1 MAPQSG
7 EILEIRHI
15 LHSRVDSIDSTSSSE
30 SIRSFASSSTLHS
43 PRLHLGEEEE
53 DEEKYLELSTGL
65 EEQGHIFTTTQPL
78 THTYSQ
84 PWRQTIIT
92 PSALTTLAH
101 QALLSLALP
110 LLPSFLFRSCSRRKL
125 HPTSHLDGLRGI
137 AALIVFLDH
146 FTLNWYYTLRN
157 GYLSTP
163 IDNSTFQLPI
173 IRLIFAGRASV
184 GVFFAISGFVLSYK
198 PLKQIRANDKAGM
211 LDTLASSVFRRG
223 VRLYI
228 PILFGTLLSA
238 YLAQKGYFTPVPAR
252 TEILPPILPTM
263 SHQLYHWY
271 RAIQALIMAGLAP
284 DPNRPY
290 APSYNGHLW
299 TIPVEFF
306 GSMAVF
312 LAVLATAKA
321 RSGARMCVLS
331 ALAGWT
337 LRCARWDVGLF
348 IGGAVIAELSLTASA
363 SPAQFDEEELPTHHT
378 AYSDETYA
386 LPLPSPGA
394 PVFSYFSYFST
405 KLMHLFSQLLSSL
418 SAFATT
424 FSIVLLVLAL
434 YLLSYAGESP
444 SPGIYHTIIS
454 PYAPT
459 IYSTFYLGPEH
470 FFLSLGSLLL
480 LFTLTI
486 PLSTNSS
493 SLSLLRA
500 LQKPFLSPLAQYLGD
515 ISYSLYIVHGLVL
528 FTLGTGLQERWTGQV
543 GEEKW
548 INNGFGE
555 LVEAVV
561 RLELDED
568 LYWRA
573 FWLAGIANAVAVF
586 WAADLFWRGVDGRA
600 VRLGKWVEGLF
611 IGRT

>member
-1 MAPQSG
+1 MASL
-7 EILEIRHI
+7 LEELVEKRHL
-15 LHSRVDSIDSTSSSE
+15 LHSRLDSINSTSSSE
-30 SIRSFASSSTLHS
+30 SIHSFASSSSTLHS
-43 PRLHLGEEEE
+43 PRLDQDDQRQ
-53 DEEKYLELSTGL
+53 DEEKALEFSTEL
-65 EEQGHIFTTTQPL
+65 ERQNHIFTTNQPPVRTQ
-78 THTYSQ
+78 SQ
-84 PWRQTIIT
+84 SWRQAPFTT
-92 PSALTTLAH
+92 TALTTLAH
-101 QALLSLALP
+101 QALLCLVLP
-110 LLPSFLFRSCSRRKL
+110 LLPSFLFRCTSRRKL
-125 HPTSHLDGLRGI
+125 HPTSHLDGLRGV

-163 IDNSTFQLPI
+163 TDNSIFQLPI

-198 PLKQIRANDKAGM
+198 PLKQIRANDKAGV

-228 PILFGTLLSA
+228 PILFGTLISA
-238 YLAQKGYFTPVPAR
+238 YLAQEGYFTPVPAR
-252 TEILPPILPTM
+252 TELLPPILPTM

-271 RAIQALIMAGLAP
+271 RAMQALIMAGLAP

-299 TIPVEFF
+299 TIPIEFF

-312 LAVLATAKA
+312 LAVLATAKV
-321 RSGARMCVLS
+321 RSGARMC
-331 ALAGWT
+331 ALGGIGAWM
-337 LRCARWDVGLF
+337 LKCARWDVGLF
-348 IGGAVIAELSLTASA
+348 IGGAVIAELSLIVSASA
-363 SPAQFDEEELPTHHT
+363 QFGDEGELPTHHT
-378 AYSDETYA
+378 NYNDDVYA
-386 LPLPSPGA
+386 VALPSPGA
-394 PVFSYFSYFST
+394 PVLSYFST
-405 KLMHLFSQLLSSL
+405 KLFHLFNRLLSAL
-418 SAFATT
+418 SAFAIT
-424 FSIVLLVLAL
+424 FSILLLVLAL

-444 SPGIYHTIIS
+444 SPGLYHVIIS
-454 PYAPT
+454 PYAPK

-470 FFLSLGSLLL
+470 FFLSIGSLIL

-486 PLSTNSS
+486 PLSSSPS
-493 SLSLLRA
+493 SLSLVRT
-500 LQKPFLSPLAQYLGD
+500 LQKPFLSPIAQYLGD

-528 FTLGTGLQERWTGQV
+528 FTLGTRLQERWTGQV

-548 INNGFGE
+548 VDNGFGE

-573 FWLAGIANAVAVF
+573 FWLAGIANAVVVF
-586 WAADLFWRGVDGRA
+586 WAADLFWRGIDGRA
-600 VRLGKWVEGLF
+600 VRLGRWVEGLLVV
-611 IGRT
+611 RK